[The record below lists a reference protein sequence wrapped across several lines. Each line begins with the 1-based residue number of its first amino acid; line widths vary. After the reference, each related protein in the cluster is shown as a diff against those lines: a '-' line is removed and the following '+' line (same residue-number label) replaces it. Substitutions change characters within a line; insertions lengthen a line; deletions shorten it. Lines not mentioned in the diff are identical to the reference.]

1 MRAKMTKIWES
12 LEQLGFVSEKS
23 VKLFSSETRDN
34 KSLDVWR
41 DEVSEVIFI
50 KDSYVGDKAYTESEY
65 VKDTPVDEK
74 PRSFEDQRNLDR
86 RLSSFKHYTWG
97 KDICDFGCG
106 AGLFLDAVF
115 NNCSSA
121 IGVELQRRF
130 LESMKSRGM
139 PCTNSLVDIPD
150 SSLDCIFSFHVL
162 EHLPDPIGTL
172 RDLKEKLRPGGLLII
187 EVPHARDILLSGP
200 IASEEFKKFTLWS
213 QHLIL
218 HTRDSLRALLS
229 HIGFENID
237 IKGIQRYPL
246 SNHLFW
252 LAHKKPGGHVST
264 LSEIDS
270 NELYEAYVA
279 SLAKIDRTDTLIAIV
294 QKPY

>member
-1 MRAKMTKIWES
+1 MNITS
-12 LEQLGFVSEKS
+12 LTSSRHTSRLLLSLVSEENS
-23 VKLFSSETRDN
+23 FTDFS
-34 KSLDVWR
+34 
-41 DEVSEVIFI
+41 
-50 KDSYVGDKAYTESEY
+50 
-65 VKDTPVDEK
+65 DTNP
-74 PRSFEDQRNLDR
+74 
-86 RLSSFKHYTWG
+86 
-97 KDICDFGCG
+97 
-106 AGLFLDAVF
+106 
-115 NNCSSA
+115 NCSSA

>member
-1 MRAKMTKIWES
+1 MTKIWES

-23 VKLFSSETRDN
+23 VKLFSHETRDN
-34 KSLDVWR
+34 NNLEVWR
-41 DEVSEVIFI
+41 DEISEVIFI
-50 KDSYVGDKAYTESEY
+50 RDNYVGDKAYTESEY

-86 RLSSFKHYTWG
+86 RLSAFKHYTWG

-106 AGLFLDAVF
+106 AGLFLDSVKG
-115 NNCSSA
+115 NCSSV
-121 IGVELQRRF
+121 IGVELQKRF
-130 LESMKSRGM
+130 LDSMKNQGIR
-139 PCTNSLVDIPD
+139 CTNSLDDILD

-162 EHLPDPIGTL
+162 EHLPDPIETL
-172 RDLKEKLRPGGLLII
+172 SNLKDKLKPGGLLIV

-218 HTRDSLRALLS
+218 HTRDSLRGLLS
-229 HIGFENID
+229 YSGFDSID
-237 IKGIQRYPL
+237 IKGVQRYPL

-252 LAHKKPGGHVST
+252 LAHNKPGGHVGT
-264 LSEIDS
+264 LSELDS
-270 NELYEAYVA
+270 DDLYDSYFA
-279 SLAKIDRTDTLIAIV
+279 SLARIDRTDTLIGIV
-294 QKPY
+294 QKPL